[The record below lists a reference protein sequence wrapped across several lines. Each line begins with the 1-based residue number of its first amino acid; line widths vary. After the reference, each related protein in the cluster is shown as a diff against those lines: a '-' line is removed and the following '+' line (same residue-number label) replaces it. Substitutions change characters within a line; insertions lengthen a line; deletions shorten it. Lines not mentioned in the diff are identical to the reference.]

1 LQLNSSSS
9 LFHKRAINTTVS
21 VVDLKNATHSLK
33 NATTSR
39 LDTNQP
45 LKNATNARLTN
56 ASATQHL
63 SSNAKLSSGRLNA
76 TSNSSSTASPIEHLN
91 SSTVATR
98 LASLDKND
106 TANVTSSAGHRLS
119 AHLPASSNKSVVN
132 SSSNAKLHIT
142 KRAVDLDNKT
152 KSDNVSAKSFTSVV
166 ESIPSLLLNATS
178 DVTKWA
184 KDLVLGNDEE
194 EHPARV
200 GRSVNATTK
209 SDNSTVLPSKES
221 KLVSNSSIKGDAKVD
236 KLLANSTVS
245 SKEEIANASR
255 NSSSHVHRRDAFYG
269 APQQVISFI
278 SQKFLFLQISLSFIF
293 FM

>member
-1 LQLNSSSS
+1 MNSSSS
-9 LFHKRAINTTVS
+9 LFHKRAINSTIS
-21 VVDLKNATHSLK
+21 DVDLKNATQSLK
-33 NATTSR
+33 NAKTSR
-39 LDTNQP
+39 LDTTQS
-45 LKNATNARLTN
+45 LKNETNARLTN
-56 ASATQHL
+56 ATQHL
-63 SSNAKLSSGRLNA
+63 SSSVKLSSGRLNA
-76 TSNSSSTASPIEHLN
+76 TSNSSSTESPIEHLN
-91 SSTVATR
+91 SSTVAPR

-106 TANVTSSAGHRLS
+106 TANVTSSAGHRLN

-132 SSSNAKLHIT
+132 SSSSAKLHIT

-200 GRSVNATTK
+200 ERSVNATTK
-209 SDNSTVLPSKES
+209 SDNSAVLLSKES

-278 SQKFLFLQISLSFIF
+278 SRMFFI
-293 FM
+293 